1 MAYARVK
8 IMKTGIIPMTQ
19 SGAILGRPGQYK
31 SPPFLMMPGNPVI
44 EEVTLYDFQVNE
56 IPEPEDLNNIPEDYG
71 KELVVVS
78 QRTAKA
84 YTYYCNLDADAGWD
98 DTPMWN
104 SSSTTSEKK
113 ACLEA
118 RNMTG
123 DGSRENP
130 WKNLTYALEQ
140 LQCFVTAQ
148 CCHYVRIVCTGTA
161 HYTVCAYDLLS
172 NGYYYYDRLYFYNRL
187 IIDGANVDVPRQNDS
202 VYTDIYGFYSQQC
215 IYYNCTAKMTGNNYN
230 NTNGFSGSGNI
241 YYNCTAEVTATG
253 TYNKN
258 AYGFSTGGTTFYRC
272 TATVTMN
279 ADGSSCRGKGL
290 TGTTFYGCTATVTI
304 NGGSGIGFEG
314 TTFYGC
320 TATVNGEQETYD
332 TVDGFEGNSRSK
344 FYNCIAMM
352 NGNQNSASRDAT
364 GFHGNVSK
372 FYNCIAVGTSHG
384 SVYGFHGNQGIYY
397 NCTATVTMTNSDGG
411 SNCYGFRDTAGS
423 SLFYVCTAKADAN
436 MHSTKHDWYG
446 YSVYCHG
453 FTGNTFYACTATV
466 TVTAAGTE
474 KCDKLSAY
482 AYGFYSYNSCL
493 FENCTYSV
501 SAVANAAPS
510 SDGSFMEYEYECGIY
525 CDGECQAGYRCERRT
540 EEGMET
546 C

>member
-1 MAYARVK
+1 
-8 IMKTGIIPMTQ
+8 MTQ

-31 SPPFLMMPGNPVI
+31 SPPFLMMPGNPVL

-56 IPEPEDLNNIPEDYG
+56 IPEPEDLNNIPDDYG
-71 KELVVVS
+71 KELVEVS
-78 QRTAKA
+78 QRTVKG
-84 YTYYCNLDADAGWD
+84 YTYYCDLDADADWD
-98 DTPMWN
+98 DTPMWDG
-104 SSSTTSEKK
+104 SKTAEKK

-123 DGSRENP
+123 DGSQANP

-148 CCHYVRIVCTGTA
+148 CCHYVRLVCTGTA
-161 HYTVCAYDLLS
+161 HYTVCAYDLSS
-172 NGYYYYDRLYFYNRL
+172 NSYYYYDRLYFYNRL

-258 AYGFSTGGTTFYRC
+258 AYGFSTVGTTFYRC

-332 TVDGFEGNSRSK
+332 TVEGFEGNSRSK

-352 NGNQNSASRDAT
+352 NGNQNSASRDAI

-384 SVYGFHGNQGIYY
+384 SVYGFNGNQGIYY

-411 SNCYGFRDTAGS
+411 YCYGFRDTAGG

-436 MHSTKHDWYG
+436 MHSIKSGWYG

-453 FTGNTFYACTATV
+453 FTGTTFYACTATV

>member
-1 MAYARVK
+1 
-8 IMKTGIIPMTQ
+8 MKTGIIPMTQ

-148 CCHYVRIVCTGTA
+148 CCHYVRLVCTGTA
-161 HYTVCAYDLLS
+161 HYTVCAYDLSS
-172 NGYYYYDRLYFYNRL
+172 NSYYYYDRLYFYNRL

-258 AYGFSTGGTTFYRC
+258 AYGFSTVGTTFYRC

-332 TVDGFEGNSRSK
+332 TVEGFEGNSRSK

-352 NGNQNSASRDAT
+352 NGNQNSASRDAI

-384 SVYGFHGNQGIYY
+384 SVYGFNGNQGIYY

-411 SNCYGFRDTAGS
+411 YCYGFRDTAGG

-436 MHSTKHDWYG
+436 MHSIKSGWYG

-453 FTGNTFYACTATV
+453 FTGTTFYACTATV